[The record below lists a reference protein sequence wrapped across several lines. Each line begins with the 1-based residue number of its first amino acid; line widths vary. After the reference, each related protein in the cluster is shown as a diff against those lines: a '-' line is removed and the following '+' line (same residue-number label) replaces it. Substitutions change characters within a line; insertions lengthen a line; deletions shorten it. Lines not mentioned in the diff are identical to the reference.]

1 MAIDFSGYA
10 SNYAGGGSPGG
21 TGSVES
27 NAGGVLGTSLGLGI
41 GAIPNFQERYQ
52 NYRKKDITKSTN
64 PYLQAAMGMDSDG
77 KAMDISDFNLLDAD
91 GNSTYKDAVRSF
103 VDYKGAL
110 EAGTG
115 GKGAR
120 FGKKSERKGL
130 VNVKDYI
137 NSYNQEMSF
146 VAPMVGEKI
155 MAYAR
160 DNFKTDDD
168 MKEWIRERGLGQFIH
183 DNFKQDPNNPNP
195 MNAKLKEWATP
206 DETSRQWAS
215 RHGYIGGKDSIPG
228 SGALNVGLDVATPI
242 TAGTLAYQ
250 TGKPLYE
257 GVTRLFG
264 KGPSYTPSQ
273 LSKLAD
279 NMKGKIGTKADA
291 KTLKKLTP
299 AKGNLSK
306 AKNILQKAQENYKG
320 KSFKSTTKGPKS
332 YKALNNKVKVAEKAF
347 NKANSKAGKGSLSV
361 INKYI
366 KKHGTSNLIK
376 VLGKKYGW
384 AGGLRLAGKLGLGTV
399 LSGTGIGTAA
409 GIGLNLYALW
419 EVANLI
425 SDLAD

>member
-1 MAIDFSGYA
+1 MAINFSGYA

-77 KAMDISDFNLLDAD
+77 KAMDISDFTLLDAD

-120 FGKKSERKGL
+120 FGKKAERKDL

-183 DNFKQDPNNPNP
+183 DNFKQDPNNPNQ

-206 DETSRQWAS
+206 DETWKQYFNRK
-215 RHGYIGGKDSIPG
+215 GNTLGIG
-228 SGALNVGLDVATPI
+228 
-242 TAGTLAYQ
+242 GTLASA
-250 TGKPLYE
+250 GFVGGF
-257 GVTRLFG
+257 GVTGMSGGLGANRMYQRYKSPTGLTKNDFSALEKSAKKAGFG
-264 KGPSYTPSQ
+264 DLLVKKSEAAKTKKVGTAKSV
-273 LSKLAD
+273 L
-279 NMKGKIGTKADA
+279 TKAKDKYA
-291 KTLKKLTP
+291 KAEK
-299 AKGNLSK
+299 S
-306 AKNILQKAQENYKG
+306 YKG
-320 KSFKSTTKGPKS
+320 KRFASTTKGPNSASAIK
-332 YKALNNKVKVAEKAF
+332 KTIKGAEAGLKTANKTAVKTVKGML
-347 NKANSKAGKGSLSV
+347 NKAITKHGKGKVIRMVAKKLGMKGAISLLAKTGLAV
-361 INKYI
+361 VPT
-366 KKHGTSNLIK
+366 G
-376 VLGKKYGW
+376 LGNVV
-384 AGGLRLAGKLGLGTV
+384 GGLLLANDIRMIYNIL
-399 LSGTGIGTAA
+399 A
-409 GIGLNLYALW
+409 
-419 EVANLI
+419 
-425 SDLAD
+425 DLAD